1 MQWVNSPHYIALH
14 NEEYGDCIRHHVET
28 DLARSPYRR
37 HNKII
42 TAEERR
48 AEGLWKPHYDEK
60 PAGQFLSDEPPPP
73 NRSKEPI
80 EHLILAEKPQHVVS
94 QLLGVR
100 HRLGAHSTILFVTPT
115 LGIMEEVMLKIFP
128 DPSAR
133 PKFMLGEFTHSVKR
147 PLETREFGHNVAFQL
162 MHSRIG
168 SLFIT
173 QNPLFSGQE
182 TAPVVDGEESIPA
195 QTDYLTKTLL
205 RTPRLSA
212 LELPPLELHMRLLD
226 AIARR
231 SVIQPL
237 TTMMDTS
244 NGALMFNF
252 HITRAMRLLIA
263 ETSLIL
269 RSLPELRGHPNVE
282 TRYGPDRLERIIVGI
297 IRQTWTEYNET
308 LIDVKR
314 GFKTDVDYSN
324 GYIIARAQQLGLKAF
339 MNFMMQELVKGK
351 SSMIARE
358 NTPPVKSDDI
368 DADEIFMDD

>member
-1 MQWVNSPHYIALH
+1 MQWNNSPRFIALH
-14 NEEYGDCIRHHVET
+14 NEEYGDCIRHRVDT

-42 TAEERR
+42 TAEEHR
-48 AEGLWKPHYDEK
+48 AQGLWKPHYDAK
-60 PAGQFLSDEPPPP
+60 PGGDFLNDEPPPP
-73 NRSKEPI
+73 NRDREPI
-80 EHLILAEKPQHVVS
+80 EHLVVAEKPQYVVS

-115 LGIMEEVMLKIFP
+115 LGIMEEVMLKVFP
-128 DPSAR
+128 DPSTR
-133 PKFMLGEFTHSVKR
+133 PKFMLGEFTHHVKR
-147 PLETREFGHNVAFQL
+147 PLETREFGHNVLFQL

-168 SLFIT
+168 SLFLT

-182 TAPVVDGEESIPA
+182 ITLVADGEEPVPA
-195 QTDYLTKTLL
+195 QTNYLMQTLL

-212 LELPPLELHMRLLD
+212 IEMPPLELHMRLLD
-226 AIARR
+226 VIARR

-237 TTMMDTS
+237 TAMMDTS

-252 HITRAMRLLIA
+252 HITRAMRLLLA
-263 ETSLIL
+263 ETSLII

-282 TRYGPDRLERIIVGI
+282 TRYGPDRLEKIIVGI
-297 IRQTWTEYNET
+297 IHQTWSEQNET
-308 LIDVKR
+308 VIDVKR
-314 GFKTDVDYSN
+314 GLRTDVDYSN

-358 NTPPVKSDDI
+358 NTQPVKS